1 MSKAYI
7 GDNYKI
13 FYAVNAIGQRGNASY
28 YVILVTSYIEK
39 CTEYKVAL
47 KRGHLDQDI
56 MHGPR
61 NLLHREVYKTLQE
74 ND

>member
-28 YVILVTSYIEK
+28 YVILVASYIEK
-39 CTEYKVAL
+39 CTEYKSTPEA
-47 KRGHLDQDI
+47 RTPQDI